1 VNTSQDSA
9 ALGHS
14 ARRVDFVTSSCA
26 ESIGDPERNMMDT
39 SRTHE
44 HSRHVEVAA
53 APAGP
58 AASAVQHG
66 ALLMRV
72 LDEID
77 YGLVIVA
84 TDGAMRYANQLGLKE
99 LLDNGALQLTQGR
112 VQARHAADQAALATA
127 LGDVR
132 RGLRKL
138 VSARHE
144 GTQTSVAVIPV
155 AGADEPGGAVALL
168 VFGKR
173 HSNETLSV
181 DFYAR
186 THSLTGA
193 ETNVLKAMCSGLK
206 PKEIARRQ
214 GVAISTVRSHICSI
228 RVKTQTGS
236 IRELLGRVA
245 VLPPITPAVKTLGT
259 QAPAPLTHH

>member
-1 VNTSQDSA
+1 
-9 ALGHS
+9 
-14 ARRVDFVTSSCA
+14 
-26 ESIGDPERNMMDT
+26 MMDVT
-39 SRTHE
+39 RTLDYVRSIE
-44 HSRHVEVAA
+44 AA
-53 APAGP
+53 PAPAGP
-58 AASAVQHG
+58 SASAMQHG

-77 YGLVIVA
+77 YGLVLVA
-84 TDGAMRYANQLGLKE
+84 TDGSMRYANQLGLKE
-99 LLDNGALQLTQGR
+99 LLDNGALQLSQGR
-112 VQARHAADQAALATA
+112 VQARHAADQVALLTA

-144 GTQTSVAVIPV
+144 GAQTSVAVIPV
-155 AGADEPGGAVALL
+155 AGADDPGGPVALL

-186 THSLTGA
+186 THGLTGA
-193 ETNVLKAMCSGLK
+193 ETIVLKAMCSGLK

-259 QAPAPLTHH
+259 LAAAALKH

>member
-1 VNTSQDSA
+1 MME
-9 ALGHS
+9 
-14 ARRVDFVTSSCA
+14 VT
-26 ESIGDPERNMMDT
+26 
-39 SRTHE
+39 RTHDYPR
-44 HSRHVEVAA
+44 SADTAA

-58 AASAVQHG
+58 AASALQHG

-84 TDGAMRYANQLGLKE
+84 TDGSMRYANQLGLKE

-112 VQARHAADQAALATA
+112 VQARHAADQAALLTA

-144 GTQTSVAVIPV
+144 GAQTSVAVIPV
-155 AGADEPGGAVALL
+155 AGADDPGGPVALL
-168 VFGKR
+168 LFGKR

-186 THSLTGA
+186 THSLTSA
-193 ETNVLKAMCSGLK
+193 ETNVLKAMCGGLK

-259 QAPAPLTHH
+259 PTAGALTH